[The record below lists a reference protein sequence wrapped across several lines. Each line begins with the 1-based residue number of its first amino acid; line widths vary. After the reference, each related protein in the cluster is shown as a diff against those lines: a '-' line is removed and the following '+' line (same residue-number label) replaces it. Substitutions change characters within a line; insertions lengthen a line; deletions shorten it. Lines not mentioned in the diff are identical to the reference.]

1 MFPKLILFLIST
13 RHFVVVVVVVVI
25 VKLVCKNLNLM
36 LVTYEPRH
44 GKMGLRDKFGNFGI
58 L

>member
-13 RHFVVVVVVVVI
+13 RHFVFVVVVI

-36 LVTYEPRH
+36 LVTYEPCH